1 MLTYHP
7 SGMDASFRGAQRVL
21 TAALPDCTSADGN
34 ATIDGPMALERPRMV
49 QSSIIEPGPYCRTV
63 SGEPEVA
70 FRAFLDGIQRTRVL
84 AYFRGIPLIYGT
96 IAAVIRARVD
106 RKLVTWRSPLIERR
120 LYVPEQAL
128 PKKALA
134 SLRKHFEIT
143 DTAADVDGHVERH
156 PIGLM
161 ERAVPL
167 VQTDRSRLEKQL
179 ADAWCEDEA
188 TPLLM
193 DGGIAG
199 SERAAR
205 SACVVGAVKTHR
217 TLYLDGDALTQ
228 LLAMPAGQRSAVF
241 RIASSRTPVA
251 SFYLRLR
258 DADGHD
264 PMWGLVRVEIA
275 DAEGLSGRA
284 DEVSRWLLAERVPLA
299 LPDGRWDR
307 MTYGVRGCEEYLR
320 AIL

>member
-34 ATIDGPMALERPRMV
+34 TTIDGPMALERPRMV
-49 QSSIIEPGPYCRTV
+49 QSAIIERGPYCRV
-63 SGEPEVA
+63 VPGDAEIA

-84 AYFRGIPLIYGT
+84 GYFQGVPLIYGT

-120 LYVPEQAL
+120 LYVPERAL

-134 SLRKHFEIT
+134 ALRKHFDIT
-143 DTAADVDGHVERH
+143 DTAADSDGPVEQH

-179 ADAWCEDEA
+179 ADAWCSEESSL
-188 TPLLM
+188 LLM

-205 SACVVGAVKTHR
+205 SSCVVGAVKTHR
-217 TLYLDGDALTQ
+217 ALYLDGEALRKV
-228 LLAMPAGQRSAVF
+228 LAMPEGQRSAAF
-241 RIASSRTPVA
+241 RIASSRTTVA
-251 SFYLRLR
+251 SWYLRLR
-258 DADGHD
+258 DAGGHD
-264 PMWGLVRVEIA
+264 PMWGLLRVEVA
-275 DAEGLSGRA
+275 DADDISARA

-307 MTYGVRGCEEYLR
+307 MSYGVRGCEEYLR